1 MRKYY
6 VEYYKDFS
14 NTYNLFYANND
25 TERDLLPEGVI
36 RISRKMAEKLCA
48 EEKGRRKTDQ
58 SFSGFADTAV
68 FPIEGVR
75 KEVDFYNDK
84 RYEKRGNVWERK

>member
-36 RISRKMAEKLCA
+36 RIPRKMAEVVCRRKKTAQNRPEFFWFCRHGHIPD
-48 EEKGRRKTDQ
+48 KGR
-58 SFSGFADTAV
+58 
-68 FPIEGVR
+68 
-75 KEVDFYNDK
+75 
-84 RYEKRGNVWERK
+84 